1 MGLPSSCRRNTN
13 QRNHMN
19 IVEIVQVFKALMQG
33 PASRLDLAER
43 TGVPPKT
50 VGKLLTELK
59 EQKMIYVVSYSDAVD
74 GRNRVKLYTF
84 GDGEDAQPKSTQSQE
99 ARSRRSYLKKVALQ
113 KQSNI
118 KTTFVGGKGLW
129 Q

>member
-1 MGLPSSCRRNTN
+1 
-13 QRNHMN
+13 MN
-19 IVEIVQVFKALMQG
+19 IVQMVQVVKALMQG
-33 PASRLDLAER
+33 PASRLDLAAR

-50 VGKLLTELK
+50 VGKLLVELK
-59 EQKMIYVVSYSDAVD
+59 RQEMIYVVDYSNEVD

-84 GDGEDAQPKSTQSQE
+84 GDGEDALPKSTQLQE
-99 ARSRRSYLKKVALQ
+99 DRSRKSYMRKVAVQ
-113 KQSNI
+113 KQANI